1 MNAAHLLDRVLSN
14 DPETAILIEV
24 PLASVALTD
33 DDVMRCRVFLA
44 TPGPAIA
51 CYDAGL
57 VAVVLFFYCG
67 MQSFGRVEHLELVFA
82 GVELLVGSRT
92 DI

>member
-1 MNAAHLLDRVLSN
+1 
-14 DPETAILIEV
+14 
-24 PLASVALTD
+24 
-33 DDVMRCRVFLA
+33 MRCRVFLA
-44 TPGPAIA
+44 APGPAIA

-57 VAVVLFFYCG
+57 VAVVLFFHCG

-82 GVELLVGSRT
+82 GVELLVGSRP